1 MIKYR
6 LGFTMSAETL
16 FALMAKVLPIEDLS
30 VEEIAPT
37 PVREKR
43 ITHDPAIRFDKRFD
57 APKPKRKRKFGT
69 RAPDSYKPNLEAGTN
84 AIILKVLADGQIHRT
99 REIKDGYAAGGY
111 NPNGTGSSIERMR
124 KWGVIERVGEGQW
137 RLTKQ
142 HMQKQSA

>member
-57 APKPKRKRKFGT
+57 APKPKLKRKFGA
-69 RAPDSYKPNLEAGTN
+69 RAPGYKPNLEAGTN

-99 REIKDGYAAGGY
+99 REIKDGFLAAGY
-111 NPNGTGSSIERMR
+111 NPNGTGSSIERQR
-124 KWGVIERVGEGQW
+124 KWGLIEKAGIGQW